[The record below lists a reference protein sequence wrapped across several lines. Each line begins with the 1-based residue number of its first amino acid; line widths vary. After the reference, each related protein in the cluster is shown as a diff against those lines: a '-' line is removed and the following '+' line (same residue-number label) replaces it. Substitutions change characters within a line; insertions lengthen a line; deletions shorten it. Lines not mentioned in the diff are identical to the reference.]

1 MVPHTESGLVRK
13 KRQAGKGSLG
23 EEQYTVYRYG
33 VRWRKSRCIT
43 GGEGGGG
50 KRYTHTTPSHS
61 TRLLT
66 GPFAIRP
73 SRLMSVPSS
82 DPPHHTHTLRH
93 ARIHTHSH
101 TSTERHKDTRTHAL
115 IKIISNMHIF
125 IYTHTHA
132 HLYTNVRLS
141 PGMSRCADIVNALS
155 LGAACLLPS
164 TCEDTCLTWYAWQKL
179 NDMIF
184 FFFDWSFCGFTLK
197 RDSFLTCF
205 KEHSLSL
212 PARSG
217 GTSVNCGSPRQWD
230 INYIVVYISE
240 SSFHV

>member
-1 MVPHTESGLVRK
+1 MVPHTDSGLVRK

-23 EEQYTVYRYG
+23 EEQYTLYRYG
-33 VRWRKSRCIT
+33 VRWRKSRCRK

-82 DPPHHTHTLRH
+82 DPPHHTHTLTDTHVYTHTLRH

-101 TSTERHKDTRTHAL
+101 TSTERHKDTRTHTL
-115 IKIISNMHIF
+115 IQIISNMHIF

-141 PGMSRCADIVNALS
+141 PGMSRCANIVNALS

-164 TCEDTCLTWYAWQKL
+164 TCEDACLTWYAWQKL

-184 FFFDWSFCGFTLK
+184 FFWLK
-197 RDSFLTCF
+197 L
-205 KEHSLSL
+205 L
-212 PARSG
+212 
-217 GTSVNCGSPRQWD
+217 W
-230 INYIVVYISE
+230 
-240 SSFHV
+240 FHVEKRFFLDVFQRTFSFSSCEVRWHECELRVTKTVR